1 MFGSSHPTDHDS
13 GGALVRLP
21 LGLAK
26 GEMVL
31 DGKLTGAQQGA
42 ALDALG
48 LAKTDRD
55 LAPLVEHVELGLKGN
70 RIVFVVPLRD
80 AARLIGPGEK
90 KKKNSER
97 SAKTGVCFVRAVGAL
112 SKGKQDE
119 IPSRVNNDART

>member
-1 MFGSSHPTDHDS
+1 MGCLVALTRPTTTS
-13 GGALVRLP
+13 GALVRLP

-48 LAKTDRD
+48 LAETDRD

-80 AARLIGPGEK
+80 AARLIGPGK
-90 KKKNSER
+90 KKKKI
-97 SAKTGVCFVRAVGAL
+97 AKGAQKQGFVLCAQWVL
-112 SKGKQDE
+112 
-119 IPSRVNNDART
+119 